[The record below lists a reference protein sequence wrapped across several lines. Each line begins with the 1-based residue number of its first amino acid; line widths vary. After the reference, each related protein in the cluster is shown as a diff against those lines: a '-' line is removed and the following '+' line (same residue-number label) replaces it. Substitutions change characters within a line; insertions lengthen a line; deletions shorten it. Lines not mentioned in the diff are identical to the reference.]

1 METHVW
7 NKADL
12 VLASAHIFAWTVFW
26 HLYGFSEKEESQC
39 MPNSI
44 DS

>member
-12 VLASAHIFAWTVFW
+12 VLASAHIVAWTVFW
-26 HLYGFSEKEESQC
+26 CLYEFVVRRNLS
-39 MPNSI
+39 
-44 DS
+44 